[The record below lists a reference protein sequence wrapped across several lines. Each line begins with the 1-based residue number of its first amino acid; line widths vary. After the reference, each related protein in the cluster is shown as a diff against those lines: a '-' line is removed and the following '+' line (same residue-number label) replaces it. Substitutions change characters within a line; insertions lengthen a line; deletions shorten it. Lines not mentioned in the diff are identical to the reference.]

1 MLPIVAQIIGFV
13 AVGLYLL
20 SNQLKKRSHIVGVTF
35 VSNIFYV
42 LQYFL
47 LGAFSGA
54 IMDIAS
60 TVASFLAARKNAPRV
75 KKYTKRV
82 ALSTILMI
90 AVIGLA
96 MAIVQ
101 RDWIEILPVAGA
113 IFQTIGLWC
122 DNEQTIRKFGLC
134 GAPFWLVYN
143 FISKAYG
150 AALGSAF
157 AMISIVVSLARYRK
171 TDV

>member
-1 MLPIVAQIIGFV
+1 
-13 AVGLYLL
+13 
-20 SNQLKKRSHIVGVTF
+20 
-35 VSNIFYV
+35 
-42 LQYFL
+42 
-47 LGAFSGA
+47 
-54 IMDIAS
+54 MDIAS
-60 TVASFLAARKNAPRV
+60 TVASFLAARKNAPGV

>member
-20 SNQLKKRSHIVGVTF
+20 SYQLKKRSHIVGVTF

-54 IMDIAS
+54 VMDIAS
-60 TVASFLAARKNAPRV
+60 TAASFLAARKNAPRI

-101 RDWIEILPVAGA
+101 RDWIELLPVAGA

-122 DNEQTIRKFGLC
+122 DNEQSIRKFGLC

-150 AALGSAF
+150 PALGSAF

-171 TDV
+171 K